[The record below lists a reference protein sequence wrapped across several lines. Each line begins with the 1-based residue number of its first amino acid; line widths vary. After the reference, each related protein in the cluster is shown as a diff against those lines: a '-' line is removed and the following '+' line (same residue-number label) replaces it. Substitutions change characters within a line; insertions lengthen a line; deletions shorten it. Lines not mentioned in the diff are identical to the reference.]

1 MSQSSS
7 ASMFESVL
15 IANRGEIACRVAKTA
30 KRLGMRT
37 VAVYSTADEGALHM
51 RLADEAYLIGEA
63 EPRQSYLN
71 IERLIA
77 TAKKARAQCVHPGY
91 GFLSEN
97 ADFAEAC
104 AKAGIVFVG
113 PPVDAIRA
121 MGLKDQAKALM
132 EKARVPVVPGY
143 HGERQD
149 AKFLKEK
156 AYELGYP
163 VLIKPAA
170 GGGGRGMRRVDKHA
184 DFDAAL
190 EGAVR
195 EAQSSFGSGRVLI
208 EKYILS
214 PRHIEVQVFADNFGN
229 AIHLGE
235 RDCSLQRRHQ
245 KVIEEAPAPGMTEE
259 LRGKIGAAAV
269 NAAKAVGYSG
279 AGTVEFV
286 ADGVKGLRADG
297 FWFIEMNTRL
307 QVEHPVTEE
316 ITGLDLVEWQFCVA
330 ANEKLPLTQNQV
342 RLSGH
347 AVEARLYAEDPEHGF
362 LPSTGK
368 IVALEFPKDIRVDSG
383 VEAGG
388 EVTPFYDAMI
398 AKLIAHAPT
407 REAALDKLAAALDQ
421 TLIAGPRSNLAF
433 LTKLCRAGEFRQ
445 GKVDTG
451 FIERNLAALGAEP
464 QPTDQAAAALGVAH
478 LLAAQD
484 EAQDQASLAE
494 DAPPDSPSFVS
505 PWAVRDGFQ
514 LGGARIVTL
523 PIVVDGESETATVT
537 YGNWGTSVAVGGVPA
552 AGDAK
557 VFEAAGDAYV
567 LRDGRQTRVHLK
579 DFSVATAG
587 EGTGDG
593 VIKAPMHGKVLEILA
608 QPGDRVT
615 AGQRLAVIEAMKM
628 EHTLRAPFDGAVTQV
643 AVDAGAQVVEGAQI
657 MVLEP
662 DKKTIE

>member
-15 IANRGEIACRVAKTA
+15 IANRGEIACRIAKTA

-77 TAKKARAQCVHPGY
+77 TAKMARAQCVHPGY

-113 PPVDAIRA
+113 PPPDAIRA
-121 MGLKDQAKALM
+121 MGLKDLAKGLM

-269 NAAKAVGYSG
+269 NATKAAGYSG

-286 ADGVKGLRADG
+286 ADGAKGLRADG

-316 ITGLDLVEWQFCVA
+316 ITGLDLVEWQFRVA

-347 AVEARLYAEDPEHGF
+347 AVEVRLYAEDPEHGF

-368 IVALEFPKDIRVDSG
+368 IVALEFAKNIRVDSG

-433 LTKLCRAGEFRQ
+433 LTKLYRADEFRQ

-464 QPTDQAAAALGVAH
+464 QPPDKAAAALGAAH
-478 LLAAQD
+478 LLAAK
-484 EAQDQASLAE
+484 DQALLSD
-494 DAPPDSPSFVS
+494 DAPPDSVSS

-514 LGGARIVTL
+514 LGGARVVTL
-523 PIVVDGESETATVT
+523 PIVVDGESETATVIC
-537 YGNWGTSVAVGGVPA
+537 GNWGMSVAVGGVPA

-557 VFEAAGDAYV
+557 VFEAADEAYV
-567 LRDGRQTRVHLK
+567 LRAGRQTRVQLK

-587 EGTGDG
+587 EATGDG

-608 QPGDRVT
+608 QPGDSVT
-615 AGQRLAVIEAMKM
+615 ASQRLAVIEAMKM
-628 EHTLRAPFDGAVTQV
+628 
-643 AVDAGAQVVEGAQI
+643 
-657 MVLEP
+657 
-662 DKKTIE
+662 